1 MHGQVST
8 TALDRAA
15 QPSAS
20 LSWGRRARCFTGT
33 LIVSASWHLA
43 LIAGCLVTA
52 ALVLNFVAS
61 FGWCGVVVALMSYFV
76 VAGLVFANLHR
87 HGRQLC
93 FGAANALTLMRAAI
107 ATLFLGVLAH
117 ARLTESLTC
126 NSDLRW
132 ILTAFAAA
140 GLLTDGADGWLA
152 RHRGTASEFGAR
164 FDMETDA
171 LFMLTLSL
179 LVHALG
185 EIGGW
190 VLLSGLMRYL
200 FVGAGSLWSPLAA
213 PLFPSF
219 RRKSVCVLQMAILI
233 GALAPAMPTQ
243 WASALCAVALSLLIY
258 SFGWDLL
265 WLAVTSGAT
274 RADADLPAASLH
286 HHATEAAQRR
296 VRRMQSGNAP
306 ER

>member
-1 MHGQVST
+1 M
-8 TALDRAA
+8 
-15 QPSAS
+15 
-20 LSWGRRARCFTGT
+20 
-33 LIVSASWHLA
+33 
-43 LIAGCLVTA
+43 
-52 ALVLNFVAS
+52 
-61 FGWCGVVVALMSYFV
+61 
-76 VAGLVFANLHR
+76 
-87 HGRQLC
+87 
-93 FGAANALTLMRAAI
+93 
-107 ATLFLGVLAH
+107 
-117 ARLTESLTC
+117 
-126 NSDLRW
+126 
-132 ILTAFAAA
+132 A

-152 RHRGTASEFGAR
+152 RHSGTASEFGAR

-200 FVGAGSLWSPLAA
+200 FVGAGSLWPPLGA

-258 SFGWDLL
+258 SFGCDLL
-265 WLAVTSGAT
+265 WLAVTSGTTCADDDMPGASLQHYAT
-274 RADADLPAASLH
+274 RPDCRPPRLRSKTLLPLNRCGLRDDQLSGPQR
-286 HHATEAAQRR
+286 TNGPSTQGKRQRR
-296 VRRMQSGNAP
+296 QSSRQRRTP
-306 ER
+306 